1 MDVGKVVEGI
11 GLCAWGRAFY
21 GLARWQVRDD
31 NRMRRM
37 ADSRWWL
44 DRRLDRRVKGRLRR
58 GEISKDGTFDSFIR
72 GQRFLVKWVLP
83 PFIAVFVA
91 LAVALAIQGLTSP

>member
-1 MDVGKVVEGI
+1 MDVGKVVAGI
-11 GLCAWGRAFY
+11 GLCAWGIGFY

-37 ADSRWWL
+37 AASRWWF
-44 DRRLDRRVKGRLRR
+44 DRRVKGKLRR
-58 GEISKDGTFDSFIR
+58 GEISKDEHFDSFIR
-72 GQRFLVKWVLP
+72 GERFLVKWVLP

-91 LAVALAIQGLTSP
+91 LAVTLAIQGLTSP